1 VAEELT
7 RGLLL
12 LADRG
17 TPRGAI
23 DVLDAA
29 YRNVEVAP
37 VGSGDPWHGGDV
49 EARRMTP
56 SRRLGRAA
64 FAFAAG
70 MMMVLIVIGGW
81 ALLMG
86 SRSGEV
92 ADTTPADSVS
102 TTAAS
107 VTTTIPE
114 STTVPPEAAE
124 SPISW
129 VGVDWSQV
137 SDTAG
142 VFGGEGA
149 QFIEAVTIG
158 GPGFVAVGSDCG
170 GGCGVSADDG
180 WDAAVWVSADAVDWT
195 RIPHDEPVFGGAGS
209 QNMIDVVSAGPGLV
223 VVGIIDHAYAGA
235 RRSPF
240 EIRPDQVF
248 VPSGRDD
255 IDAAVWVS
263 PDGLTWERVPDP
275 DGVFSGPGSFGAADE
290 AMEAVAVG
298 NGLIVAVGSADAN
311 AAVWVSSDGLSW
323 QRVPNDDEIFG
334 GSSGQSMHDVI
345 YTGERFVAV
354 GTDLNG
360 AGINATS
367 SVMRGAVWTSED
379 GWTWSRVQHTDE
391 VFGGDYPFNIWTVAA
406 TDDGLVAAGTSPRKM
421 ALWWSEDGLE
431 WQRIV
436 DESAPFAFTKVKRF
450 PNNTELRHAPVK
462 ALAAVGDR
470 VLPVGWDR
478 DAAQVLS
485 RETANYFEHDLVYGQ
500 LNTTVAKTDV
510 VVIGDRIIAVGYTD
524 GDAAVWVG
532 TIAE

>member
-1 VAEELT
+1 VA
-7 RGLLL
+7 
-12 LADRG
+12 
-17 TPRGAI
+17 
-23 DVLDAA
+23 
-29 YRNVEVAP
+29 
-37 VGSGDPWHGGDV
+37 
-49 EARRMTP
+49 
-56 SRRLGRAA
+56 
-64 FAFAAG
+64 
-70 MMMVLIVIGGW
+70 
-81 ALLMG
+81 
-86 SRSGEV
+86 
-92 ADTTPADSVS
+92 
-102 TTAAS
+102 
-107 VTTTIPE
+107 
-114 STTVPPEAAE
+114 PEAAE
-124 SPISW
+124 SPINW

-137 SDTAG
+137 PDTAG

-158 GPGFVAVGSDCG
+158 GPGFVAVGSDCDG
-170 GGCGVSADDG
+170 VCGVSADDG

-195 RIPHDEPVFGGAGS
+195 PIPHDEAVFGGPGS
-209 QNMIDVVSAGPGLV
+209 QNMIDVVSGGPGLV
-223 VVGIIDHAYAGA
+223 VVGIIDHAYFGG

-240 EIRPDQVF
+240 ELRPGEVGVF
-248 VPSGRDD
+248 MPSGRDD
-255 IDAAVWVS
+255 VDAAVWVS

-275 DGVFSGPGSFGAADE
+275 DGVFSGPGNFGAADE

-298 NGLIVAVGSADAN
+298 NGLIVAVGSANTN

-334 GSSGQSMHDVI
+334 GSSGQFMHDVI

-360 AGINATS
+360 AGTEGGGI
-367 SVMRGAVWTSED
+367 MRGAVWTSED
-379 GWTWSRVQHTDE
+379 GWTWSRVTTTFITDEGALTYLRHTDE
-391 VFGGDYPFNIWTVAA
+391 VFGGDYAFAIWTVAA
-406 TDDGLVAAGTSPRKM
+406 TDDGVVAAGTSPKKM

-431 WQRIV
+431 WQRII
-436 DESAPFAFTKVKRF
+436 DESAPFAYPSTDIKRF
-450 PNNTELRHAPVK
+450 FNNSDLRHAPVR

-485 RETANYFEHDLVYGQ
+485 YETANYFVHDLVYGQ